1 MFDPS
6 LGNMVRADDI
16 MTPAGWVLHPDETVA
31 RAYEL
36 FQANKDDCIPVVTR
50 EKPYQL
56 LGLVRR
62 RDVLRMLLRG
72 QIDSNE
78 ANGGGGTEY

>member
-1 MFDPS
+1 
-6 LGNMVRADDI
+6 MVRADDI
-16 MTPAGWVLHPDETVA
+16 MTPAGWVLHPDETSA

-50 EKPYQL
+50 DKPYQL

-72 QIDSNE
+72 QIDSSE
-78 ANGGGGTEY
+78 ANGGGGSQH